1 MTDRK
6 IIQIQTTEKDE
17 VIALC
22 DDGTL
27 WVIQGMDWI
36 KAPSIPQEDDDGT

>member
-1 MTDRK
+1 MSRK

-27 WVIQGMDWI
+27 WVSKDMGWI
-36 KAPSIPQEDDDGT
+36 KVPSIPQEDNDEH